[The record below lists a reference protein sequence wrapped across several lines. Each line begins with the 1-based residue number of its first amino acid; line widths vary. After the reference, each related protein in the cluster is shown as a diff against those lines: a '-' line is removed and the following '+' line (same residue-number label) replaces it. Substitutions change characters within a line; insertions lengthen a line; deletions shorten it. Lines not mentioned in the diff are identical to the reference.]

1 MADNK
6 SVLVKEQQSVNV
18 FIADGNNNKYIES

>member
-18 FIADGNNNKYIES
+18 FIADGNNNKYIER